1 MQLKII
7 TLFLILT
14 LSKTSVDEIQIKN
27 EEVNANVPKQE
38 QIDTTQKDS
47 KQEQTYTENENKNK
61 QEKTLTND
69 QDETVIID
77 LECHDY
83 LELAGEDNGV
93 YCRLIDEEQIETVL
107 NYVDNTLEE
116 IYVKSPYCGGGVDVT
131 INRNGVVDKYFFKKV
146 PYFPYKGER
155 IDIVKW
161 SGEIEEEIWYRVEDG
176 ARDYLLS
183 ILAEVDEKVLT
194 FR

>member
-7 TLFLILT
+7 ALFMVLIIGKST
-14 LSKTSVDEIQIKN
+14 VDEIQTGV
-27 EEVNANVPKQE
+27 EEVETNVPKQE
-38 QIDTTQKDS
+38 QTSSEEIRNEE
-47 KQEQTYTENENKNK
+47 QEETPSDDIN
-61 QEKTLTND
+61 
-69 QDETVIID
+69 ETVTID

-93 YCRLIDEEQIETVL
+93 YCRLTDEEQIQTVL
-107 NYVDNTLEE
+107 NYVDNTVEE
-116 IYVKSPYCGGGVDVT
+116 IYIKSPYCGGGVDVT
-131 INRNGVVDKYFFKKV
+131 INRNGIVDKYFFKRV

-155 IDIVKW
+155 IDIIKW
-161 SGEIEEEIWYRVEDG
+161 SGETEEEIWYRVEDG